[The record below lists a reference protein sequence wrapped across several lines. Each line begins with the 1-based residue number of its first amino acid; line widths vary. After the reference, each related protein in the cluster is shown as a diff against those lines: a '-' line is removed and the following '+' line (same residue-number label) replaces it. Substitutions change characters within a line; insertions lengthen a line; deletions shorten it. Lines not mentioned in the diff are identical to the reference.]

1 MKYCEMTKEALE
13 AEHRSLLA
21 EYESIK
27 ASGLKLDISRGKPC
41 TDQLNLSDDLLTI
54 LKGAEDCK
62 TEAGFDCRNYGLFEG
77 VPEAQAMFSE
87 LLTIP
92 SENILLGG
100 SSSLTFMYDT
110 IARAMLYGVRGSD
123 RPWCKEEKVKFIC
136 PVPGYD
142 RHFKI
147 LETFGIEMLCVDM
160 LSDGPDMDMVEQLAL
175 SDEAV
180 KGLVCVPKYSNPT
193 GVTFSDEVVER
204 LCSMK
209 TAADDFT
216 VIWDNAYAVHDFND
230 TPDTLADVFEVSKKY
245 GTENRI
251 LYFTSTSK
259 ITFPGAGVSLLSAAD
274 PVYKEILASMGAQTI
289 GHDKLNQ
296 MRHVKFFGNAQG
308 LYDMMKKQ
316 AEIVRPHFDIAKG
329 ALDDGLGGL
338 GIASWHEPNGGY
350 FISLD
355 TMDGTATDIYNY
367 MKDAGVTLTSVG
379 ATFPH
384 GLDPHDSNLRL
395 APTYPSLAD
404 LEMAMKVL
412 VCTVKL
418 VCAKKILGM

>member
-1 MKYCEMTKEALE
+1 MKYEHMHRDQLLCEYNKL
-13 AEHRSLLA
+13 SA
-21 EYESIK
+21 EYNEYK
-27 ASGLKLDISRGKPC
+27 NAGLKLDLSRGKPC
-41 TDQLNLSDDLLTI
+41 KEQLDLSNDMLTMSLCESDYI
-54 LKGAEDCK
+54 GEG
-62 TEAGFDCRNYGLFEG
+62 GFDYRNYGVLAGIPELISLFADAYG
-77 VPEAQAMFSE
+77 LNAK
-87 LLTIP
+87 
-92 SENILLGG
+92 NIILGG
-100 SSSLTFMYDT
+100 NSSLNLMYDA
-110 IARAMLYGVRGSD
+110 ISRYFVFGKLGAK
-123 RPWCKEEKVKFIC
+123 PWSKYEKVKFIC